1 MPGEMDSFMLKQIA
15 EIEQRDESQV
25 LAELA
30 GELIE
35 EMIYSVET
43 YDRKQKKKV
52 RKARLSW
59 AGTKE
64 VARSRGNIVLAEPV
78 VTDLEHTIRVMVKAT
93 DLTRNFTVFG
103 GCQQP
108 RKMKINEVD
117 KDTGEITG
125 YHLEDDAYCFQKG
138 LSKCQRNAL
147 TLCIPA
153 DYAAKF
159 IDRFLLA
166 AGKGKQLPQGDRKP
180 KAPAKSQIKPLEEW
194 NKVVIGWIPDY
205 PSLEPI
211 IWNLTKMQPADM
223 YRELGVTSRTDM
235 TITPWEA
242 FLTLKER
249 FHPRDIRAEEEVPH
263 DEEIADVVDDEVP

>member
-1 MPGEMDSFMLKQIA
+1 MPDEMGNIMLKQIA

-25 LAELA
+25 MDELA

-35 EMIYSVET
+35 DMIYTVET
-43 YDRKQKKKV
+43 YDRRKKKTI

-78 VTDLEHTIRVMVKAT
+78 VTDLDTTIRIMVKAT

-108 RKMKINEVD
+108 RKMKVNDVD
-117 KDTGEITG
+117 HDTGEVTG
-125 YHLEDDAYCFQKG
+125 HHFEDDAYCFQKG

-153 DYAAKF
+153 DYAAKC
-159 IDRFLLA
+159 IDRFLKA
-166 AGKGKQLPQGDRKP
+166 TGKGTLLPQGDRKT
-180 KAPAKSQIKPLEEW
+180 KVPAKSQLKPLSEW
-194 NKVVIGWIPDY
+194 DKITEDMVLDY
-205 PSLEPI
+205 PHLEPV
-211 IWNLTKMQPADM
+211 IWNLSKMQPADM
-223 YRELGVTSRTDM
+223 YRELGVSSRSDM
-235 TITPWEA
+235 TIPAWEA
-242 FLTLKER
+242 FLTLRQSFHPVDQPGKER
-249 FHPRDIRAEEEVPH
+249 EE
-263 DEEIADVVDDEVP
+263 

>member
-1 MPGEMDSFMLKQIA
+1 MPDEMSSVMLKQIA

-35 EMIYSVET
+35 EMIYTVEV
-43 YDRKQKKKV
+43 YDRRRKKTV

-64 VARSRGNIVLAEPV
+64 VARSRGNIVLSEPV
-78 VTDLEHTIRVMVKAT
+78 VTDLDTAIRIMVRAT

-108 RKMKINEVD
+108 RKMKINDVD
-117 KDTGEITG
+117 RDTGEATG
-125 YHLEDDAYCFQKG
+125 HHFEDDAYCFQKG

-153 DYAAKF
+153 DYAAGC
-159 IDRFLLA
+159 IDRFLKIT
-166 AGKGKQLPQGDRKP
+166 GKAKQLSQETP
-180 KAPAKSQIKPLEEW
+180 KARALTKSQVKPLEEW
-194 NKVVIGWIPDY
+194 EKITEDMVPDY

-211 IWNLTKMQPADM
+211 IWNLCKMQPDAL
-223 YRELGVTSRTDM
+223 YKELGVSSRTAM
-235 TITPWEA
+235 TIPAWAA
-242 FLTLKER
+242 FLTIKQRCHPGPVEEKE
-249 FHPRDIRAEEEVPH
+249 E
-263 DEEIADVVDDEVP
+263 

>member
-1 MPGEMDSFMLKQIA
+1 VTYETDNFMLKQIA
-15 EIEQRDESQV
+15 EIEKRDESQV

-35 EMIYSVET
+35 DMIYTVET

-52 RKARLSW
+52 HKARLSW

-78 VTDLEHTIRVMVKAT
+78 VTDLDTTIRIMVKAT

-108 RKMKINEVD
+108 RKMKVNDIDEN
-117 KDTGEITG
+117 TGLIIG
-125 YHLEDDAYCFQKG
+125 HHYEDDAYCFQKG

-153 DYAAKF
+153 DYAAKC
-159 IDRFLLA
+159 IERFLLVT
-166 AGKGKQLPQGDRKP
+166 GKGKLLPQEARKTKVPDRSKV
-180 KAPAKSQIKPLEEW
+180 KPLSEW
-194 NKVVIGWIPDY
+194 DIYTESMIPDY

-211 IWNLTKMQPADM
+211 IWNLCKVQPADM
-223 YRELGVTSRTDM
+223 YRELGVTCRADM
-235 TITPWEA
+235 IIPAWNA
-242 FLTLKER
+242 FLTLKAR
-249 FHPRDIRAEEEVPH
+249 FHP
-263 DEEIADVVDDEVP
+263 VDQEAKED

>member
-1 MPGEMDSFMLKQIA
+1 MTDEMDSLMLKQIA

-35 EMIYSVET
+35 DMIYTVET
-43 YDRKQKKKV
+43 YDRRQRKKIH
-52 RKARLSW
+52 KARLSW

-64 VARSRGNIVLAEPV
+64 VARSRGNLVLAEPV
-78 VTDLEHTIRVMVKAT
+78 VTDLDATIRIMVKAT

-108 RKMKINEVD
+108 RKMKINDVD
-117 KDTGEITG
+117 PDTGEITG
-125 YHLEDDAYCFQKG
+125 HHFEDDAYCFQKG

-153 DYAAKF
+153 DYAAKC
-159 IDRFLLA
+159 IDRFLKA
-166 AGKGKQLPQGDRKP
+166 TGKGKQLTPGTQKAKP
-180 KAPAKSQIKPLEEW
+180 PTKSQIKPLEEW
-194 NKVVIGWIPDY
+194 NKITEDMVPDY

-211 IWNLTKMQPADM
+211 IWNLSKMQPADM
-223 YRELGVTSRTDM
+223 YQELGVTSRADM
-235 TITPWEA
+235 TIAPFGA

-249 FHPRDIRAEEEVPH
+249 FHPRDQEE
-263 DEEIADVVDDEVP
+263 